1 MGEVELALILCA
13 MLGGEVETLHHFAVL
28 DRVHHV
34 SVDCETATHVIEV
47 GLDDR
52 RSSYDSV
59 HQAGFAAALTG
70 KTPKVVLIDTNGI
83 EENAEYQVETA
94 SRRALVEFEVVPVD
108 QLLRWRMSAWF
119 RERAAPAPLAPV
131 VSP

>member
-1 MGEVELALILCA
+1 MGEVELAAILCA
-13 MLGGEVETLHHFAVL
+13 MLGGEVEKRHHFAVL
-28 DRVHHV
+28 DRVHYV
-34 SVDCETATHVIEV
+34 SVDCETPTHVIEV

-70 KTPKVVLIDTNGI
+70 KTPKVILLDTNGI
-83 EENAEYQVETA
+83 EENAEFQVETA

-108 QLLRWRMSAWF
+108 LLLRWRMSAWF
-119 RERAAPAPLAPV
+119 RERGAPAPLGPA
-131 VSP
+131 VSR